1 MITPSYRS
9 FVEYRA
15 RANPCISRLS
25 NYLKIE
31 CVGQSK
37 VTYLD
42 YSNQS
47 LEPRRIDVCEDK
59 IAQLLKISASVLT
72 RFIFVENVSP
82 GVMMLL
88 GEKLDIDP
96 LFFADYIH
104 AAFANPESKSPPPST
119 ATLPSS
125 IATRDHIHLHC
136 QKVIALQGTDDE
148 LKKAPYDLKTTSN
161 VPRHVRRLVTLPGR
175 RLALVQTC
183 CSFLVRKIGD
193 VQICLFLLDPPVTSV
208 VHSLGSGLKATYQ
221 ASFSH
226 LGFEDFRAPESFSS
240 FRKAPS
246 SDTWNKASIM
256 ENIIYYLQACQPP
269 GLDLKSPSI
278 LSVGYYGIYITLSE
292 WNIYNYLIS
301 RCSKHYQYSDQL
313 KAGRLHDE
321 VLLDLQRW
329 KVRSR
334 SSHRKLSILRDVIS
348 SHILPSDDAA
358 IWNGVLNDVNY
369 LRDQLHD
376 YSQSLEQMV
385 MVATSLIQLLDSR
398 RSILE
403 AINTKRLTFLALV
416 FVPLAWVSSL
426 FSMSDN
432 YSPGHDLFWVYF
444 ATALPLLAVVLLLS
458 ALPYGKMAIAAKS
471 YKARIRNHG
480 MRVLGEQV

>member
-1 MITPSYRS
+1 MITPSYQN

-15 RANPCISRLS
+15 RANPCVSRLS
-25 NYLKIE
+25 NYLQHD
-31 CVGQSK
+31 CVGESK
-37 VTYLD
+37 VSYLD
-42 YSNQS
+42 YTDQS
-47 LEPRRIDVCEDK
+47 LQPRRVDVPNDK
-59 IAQLLKISASVLT
+59 IPQLLKPATSIST
-72 RFIFVENVSP
+72 RFVFVENISP
-82 GVMMLL
+82 GLVILL

-104 AAFANPESKSPPPST
+104 AAFANLEKTSPPPSL

-125 IATRDHIHLHC
+125 IATRNHIHLHC
-136 QKVIALQGTDDE
+136 QKVIALEGTDAE
-148 LKKAPYDLKTTSN
+148 LNKAPYDLKTSSN

-183 CSFLVRKIGD
+183 CSFIIRKIGD
-193 VQICLFLLDPPVTSV
+193 MNICLFLVDPPVTTV
-208 VHSLGSGLKATYQ
+208 VHRVGAELISTYQ
-221 ASFSH
+221 ASVSNG
-226 LGFEDFRAPESFSS
+226 GFEDFRAPEPYSAFKNS
-240 FRKAPS
+240 PPGE
-246 SDTWNKASIM
+246 TWNKASMM
-256 ENIIYYLQACQPP
+256 ESIVHYLQASPPP
-269 GLDLKSPSI
+269 GSNLIS
-278 LSVGYYGIYITLSE
+278 LSVLSIGYYPIYITLSE

-301 RCSKHYQYSDQL
+301 RCSKQYQYSHQL
-313 KAGRLHDE
+313 KAGRMHDE

-329 KVRSR
+329 KRRSR
-334 SSHRKLSILRDVIS
+334 SSHRKLSILKDVIS

-358 IWNGVLNDVNY
+358 VWNGVLNDIDY

-426 FSMSDN
+426 FSMSDS
-432 YSPGHDLFWVYF
+432 YSPGHGLFWVYF
-444 ATALPLLAVVLLLS
+444 ATALPVLAIVLLLS
-458 ALPYGKMAIAAKS
+458 ALPYGRIARAARS
-471 YKARIRNHG
+471 YKARARNHG
-480 MRVLGEQV
+480 MRIRGEPV

>member
-1 MITPSYRS
+1 MIIPSYQN
-9 FVEYRA
+9 FVDYRA
-15 RANPCISRLS
+15 RANPCVSRLS
-25 NYLKIE
+25 NYLQHD

-37 VTYLD
+37 VTCLD
-42 YSNQS
+42 YTNQPF
-47 LEPRRIDVCEDK
+47 EPRPINVPEREIP
-59 IAQLLKISASVLT
+59 QLLKPSPSVST

-82 GVMMLL
+82 GLIMLL
-88 GEKLDIDP
+88 GEKSDIDP

-104 AAFANPESKSPPPST
+104 AAFANPETKTPPPST

-125 IATRDHIHLHC
+125 IATRDHMHLHC
-136 QKVIALQGTDDE
+136 QKVIALEGTEDE

-183 CSFLVRKIGD
+183 CSFIIRKIGD
-193 VQICLFLLDPPVTSV
+193 VHICLFLLDPPVTSV
-208 VHSLGSGLKATYQ
+208 VHSLGSDLRSTYQ

-226 LGFEDFRAPESFSS
+226 LSFEDFRAPESFSTFKKS
-240 FRKAPS
+240 PS
-246 SDTWNKASIM
+246 RDNWNNASMM
-256 ENIIYYLQACQPP
+256 ESIIHYLQACPPP

-334 SSHRKLSILRDVIS
+334 SSHRKLSILRDVVNF
-348 SHILPSDDAA
+348 HILPSDDAA
-358 IWNGVLNDVNY
+358 VWKGVLNDINY

-426 FSMSDN
+426 FSMSDS
-432 YSPGHDLFWVYF
+432 YSPGNGLFWVYF
-444 ATALPLLAVVLLLS
+444 ATALPVLAIVLLLS
-458 ALPYGKMAIAAKS
+458 ALPYGRIARAARS
-471 YKARIRNHG
+471 YKARVRNHG
-480 MRVLGEQV
+480 RRIRGEPV

>member
-1 MITPSYRS
+1 MITPSYRN

-15 RANPCISRLS
+15 RANPCVSRLS
-25 NYLKIE
+25 NYLQHE
-31 CVGQSK
+31 CVGESK

-42 YSNQS
+42 YTNQS
-47 LEPRRIDVCEDK
+47 LEPRRIDVPEDELSR
-59 IAQLLKISASVLT
+59 LLNMSPSVST
-72 RFIFVENVSP
+72 RFVFVENISP
-82 GVMMLL
+82 GLMILL

-104 AAFANPESKSPPPST
+104 TAFANLEKTSPPPSL

-136 QKVIALQGTDDE
+136 QKVIALEVTDDE
-148 LKKAPYDLKTTSN
+148 LKKAPYDLKTRSN

-183 CSFLVRKIGD
+183 CSFIIKSIGD
-193 VQICLFLLDPPVTSV
+193 MNICLFLVDPPATSV
-208 VHSLGSGLKATYQ
+208 VHSLGTDHTSMYQ
-221 ASFSH
+221 ASISH
-226 LGFEDFRAPESFSS
+226 GSFEDFRAPEPYSTFKRS
-240 FRKAPS
+240 PS
-246 SDTWNKASIM
+246 GDTWNKASMM
-256 ENIIYYLQACQPP
+256 ESIIHYLQACPPP
-269 GLDLKSPSI
+269 GLDLTSPSV
-278 LSVGYYGIYITLSE
+278 LSIGYYPIYITLSE
-292 WNIYNYLIS
+292 WNIYNFLIS

-321 VLLDLQRW
+321 VLLDLQLW
-329 KVRSR
+329 KRR
-334 SSHRKLSILRDVIS
+334 NRNSHRKLNILRDVIS

-358 IWNGVLNDVNY
+358 VWNAVLNDVNY

-416 FVPLAWVSSL
+416 FLPFAWVLSL
-426 FSMSDN
+426 FSMSDG

-444 ATALPLLAVVLLLS
+444 ATALPVLAVVLLLS
-458 ALPYGKMAIAAKS
+458 ALPYGKIAIAAKS
-471 YKARIRNHG
+471 YKARVRNHG
-480 MRVLGEQV
+480 MRVLGEPV

>member
-1 MITPSYRS
+1 MITPSYRN

-15 RANPCISRLS
+15 RANPCVSRLS
-25 NYLKIE
+25 NYLQHD
-31 CVGQSK
+31 CVGESK

-42 YSNQS
+42 YTNQS
-47 LEPRRIDVCEDK
+47 LEPRRIDVPEDE
-59 IAQLLKISASVLT
+59 IPQLLKTSPSVST

-82 GVMMLL
+82 GVIILL

-104 AAFANPESKSPPPST
+104 AAFANPEKKTPPPST
-119 ATLPSS
+119 ATLPSF

-136 QKVIALQGTDDE
+136 QKVIALEGTEDE

-175 RLALVQTC
+175 RLALAQTC
-183 CSFLVRKIGD
+183 CSFIVRKIGD
-193 VQICLFLLDPPVTSV
+193 INICLFLLDPPVTSV
-208 VHSLGSGLKATYQ
+208 VHSLGSDLRSTYQ
-221 ASFSH
+221 ASFLH
-226 LGFEDFRAPESFSS
+226 LNFEDFRAPESFSS
-240 FRKAPS
+240 FKKSPS
-246 SDTWNKASIM
+246 RDTWNKASMM
-256 ENIIYYLQACQPP
+256 ENIIYYLQACPPP
-269 GLDLKSPSI
+269 GLDLNSPSI
-278 LSVGYYGIYITLSE
+278 LSIGYYGIYITLSE

-313 KAGRLHDE
+313 KAGRLRDE

-348 SHILPSDDAA
+348 SHILPSDDATVL
-358 IWNGVLNDVNY
+358 NGVLNDINY

-426 FSMSDN
+426 FSMSDG

-444 ATALPLLAVVLLLS
+444 ATALPVLAVVLLLS
-458 ALPYGKMAIAAKS
+458 ALPYGKIAIAAKS
-471 YKARIRNHG
+471 YEARVRNHG
-480 MRVLGEQV
+480 MRVLGETV

>member
-25 NYLKIE
+25 NYLEIE

-37 VTYLD
+37 ITYLD

-59 IAQLLKISASVLT
+59 ISQLLKISPSVLT

-88 GEKLDIDP
+88 GEYLDIDP

-104 AAFANPESKSPPPST
+104 AAFANLESKSPPPST

-193 VQICLFLLDPPVTSV
+193 VQICIND
-208 VHSLGSGLKATYQ
+208 GK
-221 ASFSH
+221 
-226 LGFEDFRAPESFSS
+226 
-240 FRKAPS
+240 
-246 SDTWNKASIM
+246 
-256 ENIIYYLQACQPP
+256 IYYLQACQPP

-292 WNIYNYLIS
+292 WNIFNYLIS

-329 KVRSR
+329 KMRSR
-334 SSHRKLSILRDVIS
+334 SNHRKLSILRDVIS

-426 FSMSDN
+426 FSMSDH

-471 YKARIRNHG
+471 YKARVRNHG
-480 MRVLGEQV
+480 IRVLGEQV